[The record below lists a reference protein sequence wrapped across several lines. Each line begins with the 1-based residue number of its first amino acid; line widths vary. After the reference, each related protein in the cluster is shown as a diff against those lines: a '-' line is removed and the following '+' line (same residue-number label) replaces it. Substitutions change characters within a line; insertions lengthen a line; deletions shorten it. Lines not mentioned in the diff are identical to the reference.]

1 MVILLPYFV
10 NATPEHPPGLSG
22 PGDVLEGDLLPR
34 AEVVSIVLVTAALG
48 LDSHQVSR
56 SEQL

>member
-1 MVILLPYFV
+1 MLVILLPYFV
-10 NATPEHPPGLSG
+10 NATPEHPSGLSG

-56 SEQL
+56 SE